1 MEHLKKNVDAWAANK
16 KKHQCLSHVWDSAVL
31 LVEKL
36 NALNWHPV
44 LLVKPHR
51 TAKMLTPEGQNT
63 NGEVCL
69 RNIHEIYKLMVEDT
83 PLGPGT
89 TAPPPPPGPAMDT
102 QGEETPN
109 SNPIDLDNTEEEF
122 ILNLIPIEISHLS
135 GQEDGI
141 EEAAPTNK
149 EDGIEEA
156 APTKKVRKRRAPLKA
171 QQPKED
177 GIEEAAPT
185 NKEDGI
191 EEAAPTKK
199 VRKRRAP
206 LKAQQPKEDGIEEA
220 APTNKEDGIEEAAP
234 TNKVRK
240 RRAPLKAQQPKEDG
254 IEEAAPTNKV
264 RKRRAPL
271 KAQQPKEDG
280 IEEAAPTKKE
290 DGIEEA
296 APTNKVRKRRAPL
309 KAQQPKVRKRRAP
322 LSHRVGVKEDDEK
335 TRQDR
340 QPPGLHGYRSSK

>member
-199 VRKRRAP
+199 
-206 LKAQQPKEDGIEEA
+206 
-220 APTNKEDGIEEAAP
+220 EDGIEEAAP

-271 KAQQPKEDG
+271 KAQQPKEDGIEEAAPTNKEDG

>member
-280 IEEAAPTKKE
+280 IEEAAPTNK

-296 APTNKVRKRRAPL
+296 APTKKVRKRRAPL

>member
-254 IEEAAPTNKV
+254 IEEAAPTNK
-264 RKRRAPL
+264 
-271 KAQQPKEDG
+271 EDG

>member
-156 APTKKVRKRRAPLKA
+156 APTKK
-171 QQPKED
+171 D

-185 NKEDGI
+185 N
-191 EEAAPTKK
+191 K

-280 IEEAAPTKKE
+280 IEEAAPTNKEDGIEEAAPTKKE

>member
-280 IEEAAPTKKE
+280 IEEAAPTKK

>member
-271 KAQQPKEDG
+271 KAQQPKDG
-280 IEEAAPTKKE
+280 IEEAAPTNKE

>member
-191 EEAAPTKK
+191 EEAAPT
-199 VRKRRAP
+199 
-206 LKAQQPKEDGIEEA
+206 
-220 APTNKEDGIEEAAP
+220 
-234 TNKVRK
+234 NKVRK

-271 KAQQPKEDG
+271 KAQQPKEDGIEEAAPTNKEDG

>member
-280 IEEAAPTKKE
+280 IEEAAPTNK

>member
-149 EDGIEEA
+149 
-156 APTKKVRKRRAPLKA
+156 VRKRRAPLKA

-280 IEEAAPTKKE
+280 IEEAAPTNKEDGIEEAAPTKKE